1 MFWLL
6 LTTGQAAAQ
15 PPAPLARPVPR
26 PQPID
31 ARPRIGIIDLT
42 DDGDERRARRE
53 RLQAELA
60 RSRGVRPVDDAGL
73 RRALAGETAD
83 PQLGDG
89 RRALARAQSAFG
101 ALDCKV
107 ARGEADRA
115 VLGLA
120 AAQAAGVN
128 AADEL
133 RRAHAIRFVCADQ
146 GGDRSAA
153 QGAAAALRRLKAGDP
168 PAGVSDAVWSRYP
181 AIDAATG
188 VQNARL
194 AITSKPA
201 GATVW
206 IDHAQAGKT
215 PITVSLAEG
224 EHMVAAGSRGGA
236 TARRVS
242 VATSWVPASLALVIP
257 AGGTVRWGQVEARV
271 RSWRSRASRP
281 EAGTIGDLLA
291 RAGLSYC
298 VLIDARGKQ
307 QVWQRVAGRRAARHL
322 GNAAGAGEVD
332 TLVASARGP
341 GIDPDQPL
349 LRETPE
355 DRGAVRGESKSKWKE
370 WWVYAVVIGAAAV
383 GAGIVVANDI
393 GDDQQRIEIT
403 VP

>member
-1 MFWLL
+1 LPVPCFLL
-6 LTTGQAAAQ
+6 LALGGRAYAQ
-15 PPAPLARPVPR
+15 PPAPAAPDFRE
-26 PQPID
+26 
-31 ARPRIGIIDLT
+31 RIGIIDLT
-42 DDGDERRARRE
+42 DDADDVRRARRDKLE
-53 RLQAELA
+53 AELS

-73 RRALAGETAD
+73 RRALAGEESD
-83 PQLGDG
+83 PQLADG
-89 RRALARAQSAFG
+89 RRALVRAQSAFG
-101 ALDCKV
+101 ALDCKA

-128 AADEL
+128 AAEEL

-153 QGAAAALRRLKAGDP
+153 QGAAAALRRLRAGDP

-181 AIDAATG
+181 AMDAATG

-194 AITSKPA
+194 AITSQPA
-201 GATVW
+201 GAAIW
-206 IDHAQAGKT
+206 IDHVRAGKT
-215 PITVSLAEG
+215 PVTVSLAEG
-224 EHMVAAGSRGGA
+224 EHVVAAGSRGRA
-236 TARRVS
+236 TARRVT

-257 AGGTVRWGQVEARV
+257 AGGGARWSQVEARV

-281 EAGTIGDLLA
+281 DAASIGDVLT
-291 RAGLSYC
+291 RAGLATC
-298 VLIDARGKQ
+298 VLIDARGKH
-307 QVWQRVAGRRAARHL
+307 QVWQRGAGRQSARHL
-322 GNAAGAGEVD
+322 GNAAGAAEID
-332 TLVASARGP
+332 TLVAGARGP
-341 GIDPDQPL
+341 GIDPDRPL

-355 DRGAVRGESKSKWKE
+355 ESAALRGESKGSKWKE

>member
-31 ARPRIGIIDLT
+31 TRPRIGVIDLGT
-42 DDGDERRARRE
+42 DGDNARRARRE
-53 RLQAELA
+53 QIEADLA

-73 RRALAGETAD
+73 RRALAGEASD
-83 PQLGDG
+83 PQLADG
-89 RRALARAQSAFG
+89 RQALTRAQSAFG
-101 ALDCKV
+101 ALDCKA

-146 GGDRSAA
+146 GGDRGAA
-153 QGAAAALRRLKAGDP
+153 QGAAAALRRLRAGNP

-181 AIDAATG
+181 AMDAATG

-194 AITSKPA
+194 AITSQPA
-201 GATVW
+201 GASVW
-206 IDHAQAGKT
+206 IDHAQRGTT

-224 EHMVAAGSRGGA
+224 EHLVAAGSRGRA
-236 TARRVS
+236 TARRVT
-242 VATSWVPASLALVIP
+242 VATGWVPASLALVLP
-257 AGGTVRWGQVEARV
+257 AGGGARWREVEARV
-271 RSWRSRASRP
+271 QAWRSRASRP
-281 EAGTIGDLLA
+281 DAAGIGDLLA
-291 RAGLSYC
+291 RAGLPYA
-298 VLIDARGKQ
+298 VLIDAGGEL
-307 QVWQRVAGRRAARHL
+307 QVWQRGAGRGAARHL
-322 GNAAGAGEVD
+322 GEAAAAVEVNS
-332 TLVASARGP
+332 LIGPARGP
-341 GIDPDQPL
+341 GIDPDRPL
-349 LRETPE
+349 LRETPDE
-355 DRGAVRGESKSKWKE
+355 RVAGDGKGSKWKE

-383 GAGIVVANDI
+383 GAGIVLANDI
-393 GDDQQRIEIT
+393 GDDQQRFEIT